1 LPLMAPLQLRCVD
14 NAFKHG
20 ITEDEIDEV
29 FSNRELPYLTLLFK
43 KSGMEKI
50 YNAFGVTEAGRYLVI
65 GFVKETERTY
75 RVIHAIDMKK
85 SERKRFNQSR
95 KKR

>member
-1 LPLMAPLQLRCVD
+1 MTPLQLKFVD

-20 ITEDEIDEV
+20 VTEEEIWEV
-29 FSNRELPYLTLLFK
+29 FLNRSVPGFIIIYK

-50 YNAFGVTEAGRYLVI
+50 YNVFGVTEAGRYLVI

-75 RVIHAIDMKK
+75 RVLHANDMKD
-85 SERKRFNQSR
+85 SERKRFGKVR
-95 KKR
+95 KMK

>member
-1 LPLMAPLQLRCVD
+1 MTPLQLKCVD

-20 ITEDEIDEV
+20 VTEDEIWEV
-29 FSNRELPYLTLLFK
+29 FLNRDLPCLILLYK
-43 KSGMEKI
+43 KNGTDKI

-65 GFVKETERTY
+65 GFVKETEYSY
-75 RVIHAIDMKK
+75 RVIHAMDMKK
-85 SERKRFNQSR
+85 SERKRFNNIR